1 MVNCWTQKPTHLLR
15 VLVVVMVQKS
25 ANHGWRDGKKTWYGM
40 ANKVG
45 KAINLISIT
54 VCTVVLVLILV
65 LKGILHQKLR
75 ESENV

>member
-1 MVNCWTQKPTHLLR
+1 MDGELLDTKAR
-15 VLVVVMVQKS
+15 VLVVVLVQKT
-25 ANHGWRDGKKTWYGM
+25 ANHGWRYGKKTWYGM